1 MNHFARIDWP
11 NLTAHQQPVWP
22 DDSARKAVIERLE
35 KVPPLVF
42 AGECD
47 TLTSRLAEVSEGK
60 SFVLMGGDCAETF
73 ASNTADSIKARLQ
86 TVLQMAIVL
95 TYGAS
100 MPVVKVGRLAGQ
112 YFKPRSNDTETREGV
127 TLASYKGDG
136 VNDLDF
142 DAVARTPNPMRM
154 LDAYHAS
161 CSTLNLV
168 RAFTQGGFADLRMVH
183 SWNQSFVLDSA
194 VGQHYEQVAREIDRA
209 LAFVSATGRDPEE
222 FRRTEFFAAHEALV
236 LDYEKPLVRI
246 DSRTGLPYAVSGHFV
261 WIGDRTRQMD
271 GAHIDFAAR
280 IQNPI
285 GVKLGPSATAEDAI
299 ALAKKLNPN
308 KIPGRLTFI
317 TRMGHTKIRTLL
329 PPLIQAINESQE
341 SVIWC
346 CDPMHGN
353 TRETSTG
360 YKTRDYDE
368 VFDEVKGFFE
378 VHHSLG
384 THPGGLHIELTG
396 DDVIECIGGV
406 SGVNEADLIGRYET
420 ACDPRLNREQSLEL
434 AFHVAELLLKRTRS

>member
-1 MNHFARIDWP
+1 
-11 NLTAHQQPVWP
+11 
-22 DDSARKAVIERLE
+22 
-35 KVPPLVF
+35 
-42 AGECD
+42 
-47 TLTSRLAEVSEGK
+47 
-60 SFVLMGGDCAETF
+60 
-73 ASNTADSIKARLQ
+73 
-86 TVLQMAIVL
+86 
-95 TYGAS
+95 
-100 MPVVKVGRLAGQ
+100 
-112 YFKPRSNDTETREGV
+112 
-127 TLASYKGDG
+127 
-136 VNDLDF
+136 
-142 DAVARTPNPMRM
+142 
-154 LDAYHAS
+154 
-161 CSTLNLV
+161 
-168 RAFTQGGFADLRMVH
+168 
-183 SWNQSFVLDSA
+183 
-194 VGQHYEQVAREIDRA
+194 
-209 LAFVSATGRDPEE
+209 
-222 FRRTEFFAAHEALV
+222 
-236 LDYEKPLVRI
+236 
-246 DSRTGLPYAVSGHFV
+246 
-261 WIGDRTRQMD
+261 MD